1 MHEPL
6 YPSFGVLLVD
16 DESSWLR
23 TMSMTLALEA
33 GINNIHKCL
42 DSREVLGILE
52 RHDIGLIL
60 LDINMPHVSGVDLL
74 PQIIEEH
81 PDVSIIVISG
91 LNQIDLAVNC
101 MRKGAL
107 DFYVKTVEVDRLIKG
122 VQRTL
127 RSVELERE
135 NKKMRSSFFG
145 GVVEHPECFEH
156 IITQN
161 RAMITIFQYMEAIAT
176 SSHPVLITG
185 ESGVG
190 KELAAR
196 AIHTRSARSGPF
208 LPVNVAGL
216 DDTLFSSTLF
226 GHKRGAYTG
235 AENDR
240 SGMIERAAFGTLF
253 LDEIGDLN
261 ITSQIKLLRLLQE
274 GEYFPLGSDVSKRL
288 NARII
293 VATHQDLA
301 AGQAAGKLRKDL
313 YYRLCGHHVHLPPL
327 RERKD
332 DIELLLNHFLDL
344 AAEEFGKRKPTYP
357 KELLVLLMNYNF
369 PGNIRELKGMVFDAM
384 SMHKSRMLSM
394 DAFKRTIDN
403 LPLYRDEQPEARAGS
418 VFAQDQPL
426 PTLKNVVDLLVK
438 EAMNRSKGNQSLA
451 ARLLGIS
458 QPALN
463 KRLKKNKLNSMPDS
477 PDHL

>member
-23 TMSMTLALEA
+23 TMSTTLALEA
-33 GINNIHKCL
+33 GINNVHKCL
-42 DSREVLGILE
+42 DSRDVLDILG
-52 RHDIGLIL
+52 RNDIGLIL
-60 LDINMPHVSGVDLL
+60 LDINMPGISGADLL
-74 PQIIEEH
+74 PRIIEEH
-81 PDVSIIVISG
+81 PDVSVIVISG

-101 MRKGAL
+101 MKKGAL

-122 VQRTL
+122 VQRAL
-127 RSVELERE
+127 RSIELERE
-135 NKKMRSSFFG
+135 NKKMRSTFFG
-145 GVVEHPECFEH
+145 GVVVHPECFEH
-156 IITQN
+156 IITRN
-161 RAMITIFQYMEAIAT
+161 RAMASIFQYMEAIAT
-176 SSHPVLITG
+176 SAHPVLITG

-196 AIHTRSARSGPF
+196 AIHTLSARSGPF

-216 DDTLFSSTLF
+216 DDTLFSSALF
-226 GHKRGAYTG
+226 GHKKGAYTG
-235 AENDR
+235 AENNR
-240 SGMIERAAFGTLF
+240 SGMIEQAGCGTLF

-261 ITSQIKLLRLLQE
+261 IASQVKLLRLLQE

-288 NARII
+288 NARVV

-332 DIELLLNHFLDL
+332 DIEPLLNHFLEQ
-344 AAEEFGKRKPTYP
+344 AAQEFGKKTPTYP
-357 KELLVLLMNYNF
+357 KELLVLLMNYHF
-369 PGNIRELKGMVFDAM
+369 PGNVRELKGMVYDAM

-403 LPLYRDEQPEARAGS
+403 LPLFRDAQPEAPGS
-418 VFAQDQPL
+418 VFDPDQPL
-426 PTLKNVVDLLVK
+426 PLLKGVADLLVK
-438 EAMNRSKGNQSLA
+438 EAMSRSQGNQSLA

-463 KRLKKNKLNSMPDS
+463 KRLKKSRLQSS
-477 PDHL
+477 PDDADLL

>member
-1 MHEPL
+1 MQTPV

-23 TMSMTLALEA
+23 SMSMTLAVEA
-33 GINNIHKCL
+33 GITNVLKCT
-42 DSREVLGILE
+42 DSREVLDILGSQ
-52 RHDIGLIL
+52 DIGLIL
-60 LDINMPHVSGVDLL
+60 LDVNMPNVSGVELL

-91 LNQIDLAVNC
+91 LNQIDIAVDC
-101 MRKGAL
+101 MKQGAL

-122 VQRTL
+122 VQRAL
-127 RSVELERE
+127 RSIELERE
-135 NKKMRSSFFG
+135 NKLMRSRFFG
-145 GVVEHPECFEH
+145 GAVEHPECFKD
-156 IITQN
+156 IITRN
-161 RAMITIFQYMEAIAT
+161 RAMGSIFQYIEAIAT
-176 SSHPVLITG
+176 SPHPVLITG

-190 KELAAR
+190 KELAAQ
-196 AIHTRSARSGPF
+196 AIHTLSARSGPF

-216 DDTLFSSTLF
+216 DDMLFSSTLF
-226 GHKRGAYTG
+226 GHKRGAFTG

-240 SGMIERAAFGTLF
+240 SGMVEQAGYGTLF

-261 ITSQIKLLRLLQE
+261 STSQVKLLRLLQE
-274 GEYFPLGSDVSKRL
+274 GEYFPLGSDFSKRL

-332 DIELLLNHFLDL
+332 DIELLLNFFLEQ
-344 AAEEFGKRKPTYP
+344 AANEFGKKKPTYP
-357 KELLVLLMNYNF
+357 KELLILLMNYAF
-369 PGNIRELKGMVFDAM
+369 PGNIRELKGMVYDAM
-384 SMHKSRMLSM
+384 SIHKSRMLSM
-394 DAFKRTIDN
+394 DSFKRTIDN
-403 LPLYRDEQPEARAGS
+403 TPLYRKDQAEPQSEN
-418 VFAQDQPL
+418 VFAPDQPL
-426 PTLKNVVDLLVK
+426 PTLKSVADLLVR
-438 EAMNRSKGNQSLA
+438 EAMKRSKGNQSLA

-463 KRLKKNKLNSMPDS
+463 KRLKKYKSASSQGDADL
-477 PDHL
+477 L